1 MISIDHGLKPVALL
15 GHHSEPGDPDLLL
28 WIRHQIDAVL
38 GLSPLYIVVLLG
50 IVVLAIPASI
60 VVLFLLNQ
68 RRGVRS

>member
-1 MISIDHGLKPVALL
+1 MINIDHGLKPVALL
-15 GHHSEPGDPDLLL
+15 AHHSEPGDPDLLL

-38 GLSPLYIVVLLG
+38 GLGPLYIVVLLG

-60 VVLFLLNQ
+60 AVLFLLNQ